1 MQITLS
7 SIRQAGGQ
15 PLVIGSIVGV
25 VKAAGSLIV
34 VLLLVHETI

>member
-1 MQITLS
+1 MA

-25 VKAAGSLIV
+25 IKAVGSLIV
-34 VLLLVHETI
+34 VMLFVAETI